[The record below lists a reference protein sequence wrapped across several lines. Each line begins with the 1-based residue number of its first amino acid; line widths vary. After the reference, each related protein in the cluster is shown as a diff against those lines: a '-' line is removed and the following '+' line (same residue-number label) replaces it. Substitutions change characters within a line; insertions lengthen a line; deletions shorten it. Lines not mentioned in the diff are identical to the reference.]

1 MKRFLS
7 IFTAAFLLLTCSIPA
22 FADWSDDSA
31 DKVFIPDVPSFVS
44 PNGNTTVKFE
54 TTNKEIQS
62 DFIDNLSDAPYL
74 VLLRQELTN
83 GYYEG
88 EYIGDDRR
96 WWVYIIRFP
105 TKKPASTLL
114 GEFSYRNPRDAD
126 PMQFMPHVDGA
137 KYILLQYDFKKDKLI
152 CNNQIYD
159 AAQMLHF
166 SYVIDASPLAGSI
179 PNYPFKN
186 TLVASAASSGKFN
199 VLPEK
204 FEIPVNGKDINRY
217 YDWWLP
223 IRTGT
228 MPPEITDPDPDPDI
242 DIDTDGDGIP
252 DVNIDTDGDGEP
264 DVNVDTDGDGEPDVN
279 IDTDGDGKP
288 DVGIDTNGDGKP
300 DINIDTDGDGKP
312 DINVDTNGDGKP
324 DDNIDTDGD
333 GWPDEN
339 VKPGGSGGGP
349 GGGGGGT
356 SGGGLDIPPKDDDW
370 EYDGWHLFDPFDYDY
385 TPPGSSWDDYD
396 PLEGYD
402 PFGSSIPSEFDYED
416 NLDYP
421 YPWWVPDWAKN
432 TGVMI
437 HEKMETVLSERLRS
451 RMRGGLFASRLCG

>member
-126 PMQFMPHVDGA
+126 PMQFMPHVQGA

-186 TLVASAASSGKFN
+186 TLVASAASS
-199 VLPEK
+199 
-204 FEIPVNGKDINRY
+204 
-217 YDWWLP
+217 
-223 IRTGT
+223 
-228 MPPEITDPDPDPDI
+228 
-242 DIDTDGDGIP
+242 
-252 DVNIDTDGDGEP
+252 
-264 DVNVDTDGDGEPDVN
+264 
-279 IDTDGDGKP
+279 
-288 DVGIDTNGDGKP
+288 
-300 DINIDTDGDGKP
+300 
-312 DINVDTNGDGKP
+312 
-324 DDNIDTDGD
+324 
-333 GWPDEN
+333 
-339 VKPGGSGGGP
+339 
-349 GGGGGGT
+349 
-356 SGGGLDIPPKDDDW
+356 
-370 EYDGWHLFDPFDYDY
+370 
-385 TPPGSSWDDYD
+385 
-396 PLEGYD
+396 
-402 PFGSSIPSEFDYED
+402 
-416 NLDYP
+416 
-421 YPWWVPDWAKN
+421 
-432 TGVMI
+432 
-437 HEKMETVLSERLRS
+437 
-451 RMRGGLFASRLCG
+451 